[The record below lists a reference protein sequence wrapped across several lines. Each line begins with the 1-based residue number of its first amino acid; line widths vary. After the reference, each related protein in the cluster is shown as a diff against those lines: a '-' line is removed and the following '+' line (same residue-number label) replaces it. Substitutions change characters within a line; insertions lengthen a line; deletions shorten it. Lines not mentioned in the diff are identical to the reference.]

1 MDVLVLKLVFNQYM
15 KIVNIILISH
25 LVARDTNRGH
35 TVESVK
41 KCFAMSKDS
50 GYKVVTHMMPDLPNM
65 GVERDLE
72 SFKEFFENPDF
83 RPDGLKVYIRNIY
96 N

>member
-1 MDVLVLKLVFNQYM
+1 M
-15 KIVNIILISH
+15 KIVIFINKY

-83 RPDGLKVYIRNIY
+83 RPDGLKVIINNNILDLSNISNKRY
-96 N
+96 RII